1 MLCCRLVAI
10 ANVSVVVVAL
20 AASVCRAG
28 NPRLLRIE
36 LNADITEPHT
46 GTVFSAVVPDLLT
59 DQLASGARDDETRCV
74 GRVHVGYD
82 IGYTKNADDSIHVTG
97 TITLFEGRGCRDTE
111 RRRLQVDE
119 TVPPDQVRRVEFD
132 LQERDN
138 RATGA
143 LVLDNGRPTCTGRHV
158 RFRAHMS
165 VFDDDSTQ
173 RQEFDSPQ
181 ISMFLEPGQVTGI
194 EMRRT
199 VAGEVTGSLTA
210 LMRRIERD
218 AVTVELT
225 QTLIEGGFW
234 DFDPD
239 TDDDVQRRTII
250 IPSRES
256 RDEFI
261 RGEDDGNVVE
271 TTSSMSNGGQ
281 QCWVEV
287 TGTVAV
293 VPASPPP
300 CGNGRVDRGEQ
311 CDQGLANGSAT
322 SCCTRRCTFR
332 PRGEVCRA
340 SASVCDV
347 ADTCPGS
354 STDCPDAQAP
364 DVTTCDDGNACN
376 GVANCQSGQCVPGPL
391 ADCRAGD
398 TNVCSYNPCDSQL
411 GCQVPPVGI
420 PGCDP
425 GRTAEA
431 FVGGPTNECSGGT
444 READGGCVLRAGNAV
459 VRIPPNALAVATPIT
474 VAAMDIGAC
483 PLTCGSGY
491 WSLRN
496 AAGRIASCVQLL
508 PQGVTFDVPV
518 SLSLGWTTATN
529 ACNARFQCPR
539 GGTFEEGGMLVYRG
553 DTQVADQCGA
563 AARCPTSSQ
572 MRPCLAPDLCCATPG
587 TCGKA
592 TMCDPATNTW
602 TLRSVRQF

>member
-1 MLCCRLVAI
+1 
-10 ANVSVVVVAL
+10 
-20 AASVCRAG
+20 
-28 NPRLLRIE
+28 
-36 LNADITEPHT
+36 
-46 GTVFSAVVPDLLT
+46 
-59 DQLASGARDDETRCV
+59 V

-82 IGYTKNADDSIHVTG
+82 IAYTKNADDSIRVTG

-111 RRRLQVDE
+111 RRRLQVDD

-132 LQERDN
+132 LQERDD
-138 RATGA
+138 RAMGA
-143 LVLDNGRPTCTGRHV
+143 LVLENGRPTCTGRHL
-158 RFRAHMS
+158 RLHADMLI
-165 VFDDDSTQ
+165 FDNDSNQ
-173 RQEFDSPQ
+173 RQQFDSRL
-181 ISMFLEPGQVTGI
+181 ISMFLEPGQVPGI

-199 VAGEVTGSLTA
+199 VAGEVTGSWQA
-210 LMRRIERD
+210 LIRRIERD

-225 QTLIEGGFW
+225 QKLIEGGFW
-234 DFDPD
+234 DFDFD
-239 TDDDVQRRTII
+239 TEDDVQRRTII
-250 IPSRES
+250 IPSGES
-256 RDEFI
+256 RHEFI
-261 RGEDDGNVVE
+261 RGEDDGNLVE
-271 TTSSMSNGGQ
+271 TWTTVSNGGQ

-300 CGNGRVDRGEQ
+300 CGNGAVDPGEQ
-311 CDQGLANGSAT
+311 CDQGGANGSAT
-322 SCCTRRCTFR
+322 SCCTRRCAFR

-347 ADTCPGS
+347 ADTCSGS
-354 STDCPDAQAP
+354 STDCPDAQASG
-364 DVTTCDDGNACN
+364 VTTCDDGNACN
-376 GVANCQSGQCVPGPL
+376 GVAHCQSGQCVPGPL

-398 TNVCSYNPCDSQL
+398 TDVCSYNPCDPQL

-420 PGCDP
+420 PGCEP

-444 READGGCVLRAGNAV
+444 PEPDGGCVLRAGNAV

-474 VAAMDIGAC
+474 VAEMDIAAC
-483 PLTCGSGY
+483 PLTCDSGY

-508 PQGVTFDVPV
+508 PQGLTFEVPV
-518 SLSLGWTTATN
+518 SLSLGWTTAMN

-539 GGTFEEGGMLVYRG
+539 GGSFEEGRMLVYRG
-553 DTQVADQCGA
+553 DTLVADQCGA
-563 AARCPTSSQ
+563 GTRCPTSSQ

-592 TMCDPATNTW
+592 TMCDPPTNTW
-602 TLRSVRQF
+602 TLRSVRRF